1 MTDADVQPDVVV
13 QTALQR
19 LPVPAHADE
28 FWALLERSLDTETI
42 RGEASRIN
50 GEVVAIPVAASPRDL
65 DRDPALA
72 LVPGTLRRTS
82 NALLVA
88 VAAAAVVVVALAGNT
103 LLESRDGTQQ
113 VTSDNEPLA
122 SAELDALLDDAKPD
136 PVTPSTM
143 SSAGEDAS
151 SEAVLAWV
159 DDLRAGH
166 GDEAWG
172 ALGPGSKAHF
182 GSQGAFEEQLTALAD
197 GYGTWSGSQPEQV
210 LITPVQ
216 ADGDSTL
223 AVVTLVGTV
232 MVDGVEQH
240 RADAFPVRVVDGK
253 AHLEPYAFAGEME
266 VVVPEDVPSDGT
278 RPPVDPGEE
287 LIIVVPSG
295 AQAPVLRLDD
305 GEPVICG
312 KAEGTELTE
321 LEDTPGQRCA
331 YLPTD
336 GISAGEHTLTVAF
349 LGADGTSI
357 SAASLLFA
365 AA

>member
-1 MTDADVQPDVVV
+1 MTDADVQPDAVVR
-13 QTALQR
+13 TALQR
-19 LPVPAHADE
+19 LPVPAHADD
-28 FWALLERSLDTETI
+28 FWARLERSLDAESL
-42 RGEASRIN
+42 RSEAARAN
-50 GEVVAIPVAASPRDL
+50 GRLTAIPALASVRDL
-65 DRDPALA
+65 ERDPALA

-113 VTSDNEPLA
+113 VTSDNDAQA
-122 SAELDALLDDAKPD
+122 SAALDQLLDDAKPE
-136 PVTPSTM
+136 VTPSTM
-143 SSAGEDAS
+143 SAAGEDAS
-151 SEAVLAWV
+151 SEAVLTWV

-182 GSQGAFEEQLTALAD
+182 GSQGAFEEQLTSLAE
-197 GYGTWSGSQPEQV
+197 GYGMWSGSQPEQV

-232 MVDGVEQH
+232 LVDGVEQH
-240 RADAFPVRVVDGK
+240 RADAFPVRVADGE
-253 AHLEPYAFAGEME
+253 AHLEPWAFAGEME
-266 VVVPEDVPSDGT
+266 VVVPEDVPADGT

-287 LIIVVPSG
+287 LVIVVPSG
-295 AQAPVLRLDD
+295 AQAPILRLDD
-305 GEPVICG
+305 GEAVICG
-312 KAEGTELTE
+312 QAEGTELTD

-331 YLPTD
+331 YLPHD
-336 GISAGEHTLTVAF
+336 GISQGEHTLTVAF

-357 SAASLLFA
+357 SAASLLFDA
-365 AA
+365 A

>member
-13 QTALQR
+13 RTALQR
-19 LPVPAHADE
+19 LPVPAHADD
-28 FWALLERSLDTETI
+28 FWARLEAALDAETI
-42 RGEASRIN
+42 TEPAWAN
-50 GEVVAIPVAASPRDL
+50 GMVAAAPVEPSVRHL
-65 DRDPALA
+65 ERDPALA

-88 VAAAAVVVVALAGNT
+88 GAAAAVVVVALAGNT
-103 LLESRDGTQQ
+103 LLESRDGTRQ
-113 VTSDNEPLA
+113 VSSGDQPEA
-122 SAELDALLDDAKPD
+122 SAELNALLEDAKPEAA
-136 PVTPSTM
+136 TPSTM
-143 SSAGEDAS
+143 SSRGEEAS
-151 SEAVLAWV
+151 SDAVLAWV
-159 DDLRAGH
+159 ADLRAGH

-182 GSQGAFEEQLTALAD
+182 GSQGAFEEQLTSLAD
-197 GYGTWSGSQPEQV
+197 GYGSWSGTQPEQV

-216 ADGDSTL
+216 ADDDSTL

-240 RADAFPVRVVDGK
+240 RADAFPVRVADGE

-266 VVVPEDVPSDGT
+266 VVVPQDVPADGT
-278 RPPVDPGEE
+278 RPPVEPGEE

-295 AQAPVLRLDD
+295 AQAPILRLDD
-305 GEPVICG
+305 GEAVICG
-312 KAEGTELTE
+312 EAEGTELSD

-336 GISAGEHTLTVAF
+336 GISEGEHTLTVAF

-357 SAASLLFA
+357 SAASLLFDA
-365 AA
+365 A